1 MFQTALQFGGYQ
13 RLMNDLTGAAI
24 AGGYLPEGTSFGYEE
39 TGRQD
44 GEINIVKPVLYLV
57 GREKT
62 IRVPKEWEKL
72 DRQVRQQ
79 EAELRKFMEG
89 YK

>member
-1 MFQTALQFGGYQ
+1 MATKKLV
-13 RLMNDLTGAAI
+13 D
-24 AGGYLPEGTSFGYEE
+24 
-39 TGRQD
+39 
-44 GEINIVKPVLYLV
+44 NIVKPVLYLV